1 MFGNALFVSRASG
14 TAVASSKASPHLDV
28 RKLVGGFWAK
38 QTQAWAQGATRRGQ
52 TCHTINCRPIMTSTG
67 TRAPTSPI
75 GGALGLTT
83 TPSTAL
89 TLPCRPIS
97 HYSSSA
103 TTPFPN
109 YESRVELCSSTAY
122 FSHRFPLPA
131 GTKLE
136 AAGTNGLA
144 GHGLKRRQLEEG
156 NETTEISERC

>member
-1 MFGNALFVSRASG
+1 MPHNKLPPDNDFNRNPRAYF
-14 TAVASSKASPHLDV
+14 TN
-28 RKLVGGFWAK
+28 
-38 QTQAWAQGATRRGQ
+38 RRG
-52 TCHTINCRPIMTSTG
+52 TWFDDYTKYRPYVAVPANI
-67 TRAPTSPI
+67 P
-75 GGALGLTT
+75 LFQ
-83 TPSTAL
+83 
-89 TLPCRPIS
+89 
-97 HYSSSA
+97 SA

>member
-97 HYSSSA
+97 HYSSPA
-103 TTPFPN
+103 TTPFSN
-109 YESRVELCSSTAY
+109 YYAVFQLRIARGTVLNDGSFFAQVPS
-122 FSHRFPLPA
+122 A
-131 GTKLE
+131 GWHQ
-136 AAGTNGLA
+136 ARGC
-144 GHGLKRRQLEEG
+144 G
-156 NETTEISERC
+156 NERLGGPRSETAPA

>member
-14 TAVASSKASPHLDV
+14 TAVASSKASPHRDLDV
-28 RKLVGGFWAK
+28 RKLVGGFRAK

-97 HYSSSA
+97 HYSSPA
-103 TTPFPN
+103 TTPFSN
-109 YESRVELCSSTAY
+109 YESHAVFQLRIARGTVLNDGSFFAQVPS
-122 FSHRFPLPA
+122 A
-131 GTKLE
+131 GWHQ
-136 AAGTNGLA
+136 ARGC
-144 GHGLKRRQLEEG
+144 G
-156 NETTEISERC
+156 NERLGGPRSETAPA